1 VQKVSPPPHDSACAD
16 EDSLPI
22 LSVDTKYSP
31 TRLKG
36 FAIALAIVLF
46 SMLTANARAQT
57 PLPVPNI
64 VDHQVVTEQNAGL
77 LQATENIQTAY
88 NWVVLYVTCNYGSTK
103 LDPRSVTCLAG
114 GSVADQNG
122 NHFALIKH
130 VGNVAENWGMDSWY
144 IIPATTGSM
153 TVNAPTE
160 FFCSSGCTFNMVVE
174 QVQGIEGHD

>member
-1 VQKVSPPPHDSACAD
+1 
-16 EDSLPI
+16 
-22 LSVDTKYSP
+22 
-31 TRLKG
+31 
-36 FAIALAIVLF
+36 
-46 SMLTANARAQT
+46 MLTANAKAQT

-64 VDHQVVTEQNAGL
+64 VDHQVVTKPVGGL

-88 NWVVLYVTCNYGSTK
+88 NWVVLYVTCDYGGTGLSPLTV
-103 LDPRSVTCLAG
+103 PCLAG
-114 GSVADQNG
+114 GDVKDQNG
-122 NHFALIKH
+122 NQFALLSH
-130 VGNVAENWGMDSWY
+130 VGNAAQNWGMDSWY

>member
-1 VQKVSPPPHDSACAD
+1 MQKVSPPQDSACAH

-22 LSVDTKYSP
+22 LSVGRKHSP
-31 TRLKG
+31 TSLKRA
-36 FAIALAIVLF
+36 AIALATLVF
-46 SMLTANARAQT
+46 SMLAANAKAQI

-114 GSVADQNG
+114 GSVADQNR

-144 IIPATTGSM
+144 LIPSTAGTM
-153 TVNAPTE
+153 TVYASPE
-160 FFCSSGCTFNMVVE
+160 FYGSGCAFNMVVE
-174 QVQGIEGHD
+174 QVQGIEGDDQ